1 MDNNC
6 YVLTSDGELYHWG
19 VKGMKW
25 GVRRKRSK
33 SGFRGVKKVKANSK
47 RKPDEK
53 EDEIPKKKT
62 VKDMSDTEL
71 REHVNRMRMEKEYM
85 DLNTQLASLNAR
97 KVSAGEKFVKNLGK
111 NVVAPVATNVGKQ
124 YLEKVLK
131 EQLGLNEK
139 NKSPDVKKMVEELNK
154 MSNEEYE
161 ALKRAAGIKGLMNT
175 VKGNGKN

>member
-1 MDNNC
+1 MDSNK
-6 YVLTSDGELYHWG
+6 YVLTHDGELYHYG
-19 VKGMKW
+19 IKGMRW
-25 GVRRKRSK
+25 GVRRNLHK
-33 SGFRGVKKVKANSK
+33 SGFRGVKKVKKTTKADDK
-47 RKPDEK
+47 TDET
-53 EDEIPKKKT
+53 PKKKT

-71 REHVNRMRMEKEYM
+71 REHVNRMRMEKEYI

-97 KVSAGEKFVKNLGK
+97 KMSAGEKFIKDLGK

-139 NKSPDVKKMVEELNK
+139 KKEPNVKKMVDELNK

-175 VKGNGKN
+175 VKGNGKG